1 MRVIEN
7 NGGSIVYLKSGDW
20 IENLTALKFVNG
32 AWNIF
37 RFKDSDH
44 AEMLSDKQKE
54 DADNDLTSNQ
64 LFDSMLQQF
73 NLIR

>member
-1 MRVIEN
+1 ME
-7 NGGSIVYLKSGDW
+7 
-20 IENLTALKFVNG
+20 FVNEE
-32 AWNIF
+32 WNIF

-64 LFDSMLQQF
+64 LFDIMLQ
-73 NLIR
+73 